1 MPVDKNQLY
10 PIFLKLSQLNVL
22 IVGGGYVGFEKLS
35 FMLKSSPEAR
45 VTLLS
50 KEFSESVKQLA
61 EAHRIPMIQR
71 AYTSNILHK
80 KHLVIAATDDVLVN
94 KQIYHDAKARNILVN
109 VADTPAYCDFYL
121 GGVVTKGNLK
131 LAISTNGKSPTF
143 AKRLRQ
149 FFEETLPE
157 DLDDLIENLHQY
169 RATLQGELSEKTE
182 ILNKHTSL
190 LIKENHD
197 QN

>member
-1 MPVDKNQLY
+1 MVADKNSLY
-10 PIFLKLSQLNVL
+10 PIFLKISQLNVL

-50 KEFSESVKQLA
+50 KEFSSSIKELA
-61 EAHRIPMIQR
+61 EAHQIPMIQR
-71 AYTSNILHK
+71 AYAPNILHK
-80 KHLVIAATDDVLVN
+80 KHLVIAATNDVEVN

-109 VADTPAYCDFYL
+109 VADTPNFCDFYL
-121 GGVVTKGNLK
+121 GGIVTKGNLK

-149 FFEETLPE
+149 FFEEVLPE
-157 DLDDLIENLHQY
+157 DTDELIENLQLY
-169 RATLQGELSEKTE
+169 RATLQGELKEKTE
-182 ILNKHTSL
+182 ILNKHTASL
-190 LIKENHD
+190 LKENHD
-197 QN
+197 